1 MSSETEHPA
10 PLPGSAPS
18 GPRILARSFYR
29 ELRSNGYS
37 PTELVTLA
45 TEIIGLINADLEN
58 GREVRSAA

>member
-1 MSSETEHPA
+1 MSSETERPT
-10 PLPGSAPS
+10 PLPGTAPS
-18 GPRILARSFYR
+18 GARILARSFYR

-45 TEIIGLINADLEN
+45 TEIIGLINADLES